1 MLSVEAGSLA
11 EEIGIEPGDLIRSAN
26 GHLLRDVIDFRF
38 YAAEELVI
46 LEVVRDGVPH
56 RIEVERDL
64 AERWGVSF
72 TEPTFDGMRE
82 CNNHCPFCFVQQM
95 PPGLR
100 PSLYLRDDDYRYSF
114 LYGNY
119 ITLTNLDE
127 ADWGRLAEQRLSP
140 LYVSVHAA
148 DPSVRRRMLGNR
160 RAPDVRQQ
168 LARLG
173 DLGIHV
179 HTQVVVCPGMND
191 GDVLRETIR
200 EMAALHPVVLSLAVV
215 PVGLTK
221 FHNSRIRPLDRNDAR
236 AILQM
241 ADAFWAEPPAS
252 IRHTWLYPS
261 DEIFLLAE
269 RPIPPSSFYQEDA
282 QYENGVGM
290 VRHLLDDWET
300 SAQTIALGA
309 TGCEGMTWVCGTL
322 IAPVLDPIAEEF
334 QRRFDC
340 PVDLFPVR
348 NRVLGD
354 TVTVSGLLFGQDV
367 LAALARGRRQPVTVL
382 PRSMFDQTGTRT
394 LDDLT
399 RVEMEAAANTHI
411 LLAEGVSDVID
422 WLISRNSGCRRPP
435 SRIWT
440 EPPRG
445 V

>member
-1 MLSVEAGSLA
+1 MAGGRVLSVEAGSLA
-11 EEIGIEPGDLIRSAN
+11 EEIGIERGDLIRSAN
-26 GHLLRDVIDFRF
+26 GRLLRDVIDFRF

-46 LEVVRDGVPH
+46 LEVVRDGELH
-56 RIEVERDL
+56 RLEVERDL
-64 AERWGVSF
+64 TERWGVSF

-119 ITLTNLDE
+119 ITLTNLDD
-127 ADWGRLAEQRLSP
+127 ADWQRLAEQRLSP

-148 DPSVRRRMLGNR
+148 DPDVRRRMIGNR
-160 RAPDVRQQ
+160 RSPDVLQQ
-168 LARLG
+168 LERLG

-221 FHNSRIRPLDRNDAR
+221 YRNPRIRPLDRDDAR
-236 AILQM
+236 GVLQL
-241 ADAFWAEPPAS
+241 ADAFWSNPPAG
-252 IRHTWLYPS
+252 IHDTWLYPS

-290 VRHLLDDWET
+290 VRNVLDDWET
-300 SAQTIALGA
+300 SAQTITLGA

-322 IAPVLDPIAEEF
+322 IAPVLGPIAEEF
-334 QRRFDC
+334 ARRSGC
-340 PVDLFPVR
+340 SIDLLPVR
-348 NRVLGD
+348 NRALGD
-354 TVTVSGLLFGQDV
+354 TVTVSGLLFGHDV
-367 LAALARGRRQPVTVL
+367 LDALARGSTRPVTVL
-382 PRSMFDQTGTRT
+382 PRSMFDQTGLRT

-399 RVEMEAAANTHI
+399 RADMEGATGARI
-411 LLAEGVSDVID
+411 LLAGNVSEVID
-422 WLISRNSGCRRPP
+422 QLS
-435 SRIWT
+435 
-440 EPPRG
+440 PRTG
-445 V
+445 AVL